1 MTKPNKYNSKKV
13 VVTPDGTIFDI
24 QQLQDNNIPLPDGT
38 HFDSAKEA
46 EYYLYLKYLKR
57 IGQVVDFELQ
67 PKYLLQDTLRKNG
80 VTHKKITY
88 TADFKVFY
96 PNGQIQIIDV
106 KGFVTKDFKIKRKL
120 FEQRYPELSLTLITK
135 HRGQWIE
142 TRMANAEKAKNK
154 KARQEFMKRIKTME
168 RKM

>member
-1 MTKPNKYNSKKV
+1 MKPAKYNSRKV
-13 VVTPDGTIFDI
+13 IVTPDGTIFDI
-24 QQLQDNNIPLPDGT
+24 QQLQDNNIPLPEGIS
-38 HFDSAKEA
+38 FDSAKEA

-57 IGQVVDFELQ
+57 IDQVVDFELQ

-106 KGFVTKDFKIKRKL
+106 KGFETKDFKIKRKL

-135 HRGQWIE
+135 HRGQWVE